1 MIVNG
6 PLEPTWLE
14 WMTSVPTRSSLA
26 LFSCAFVVVDDV
38 FFPSPSSPSSSSS
51 PSPSFWTVFVCEAT
65 LTKTM
70 VRRHDYR
77 RWRRLPNRYPAPK
90 RKREDGW
97 LDNEVGPITVIMS
110 DAQLNSNRGTPRAVA
125 RQRRWPI
132 ARRENRRRKI
142 STTTWRKERRRKKAA
157 PVFRSVVKHCRRRRE
172 TSHFYLSLSRFLKLY
187 KTLTRFYSDSSRF
200 ANGQP
205 SSLQNIGS
213 ARLFRLENQ
222 QKTQR
227 LSFKTCTY
235 CVQFSNVIGESVLEL
250 IWKKNYL
257 VSNSWWEWKKKL
269 KSIEPFGETAGRIL
283 PIIFLF
289 EYCILIG
296 WLISSSFLV
305 KASKFLN
312 LIDLHFRWSTFVDC
326 VTRNARKVVGKYN
339 DFIARAT
346 WGKPS

>member
-142 STTTWRKERRRKKAA
+142 STTTWRKKRRRKKAA

-250 IWKKNYL
+250 IWKKKLSCLEQL
-257 VSNSWWEWKKKL
+257 VRMKEKTKIYWAFWRNSWSHSTDYFPVWILYFDWVIDQLEFSGESFQVSKL
-269 KSIEPFGETAGRIL
+269 NRFTFS
-283 PIIFLF
+283 
-289 EYCILIG
+289 
-296 WLISSSFLV
+296 
-305 KASKFLN
+305 
-312 LIDLHFRWSTFVDC
+312 LIDFRRLCNKEREESCW
-326 VTRNARKVVGKYN
+326 K
-339 DFIARAT
+339 I
-346 WGKPS
+346 